1 MISSLMLLIMSFA
14 DILIPYSLFDNVFFH
29 RRLLQSKK
37 DYCYIYIISFIE
49 YVKLAFFSHT
59 IKRINHVHCP
69 KQRKVTTVS
78 H

>member
-14 DILIPYSLFDNVFFH
+14 DILIPYLIMCFFH

>member
-14 DILIPYSLFDNVFFH
+14 DILIPYLVMCFFTEDYFS
-29 RRLLQSKK
+29 QKK

-49 YVKLAFFSHT
+49 YVTLAFFSHT